1 MEVTPMTSAFKHLL
15 VRFSGTALLV
25 ASVVL
30 WSGCAS
36 LGTSN
41 ASTDT
46 ATTVIGTWTYEASGS
61 QPLSEGTL
69 QLATTN
75 GRLRG
80 QLRDAQLGTIPINA
94 NVSGKRLEVRM
105 DLFRFGPLSI
115 AGSVQ
120 GDEFRG
126 LVDRPV
132 YDVTMSADDA
142 SRHQT
147 RGNMYG
153 SFRAERRSVPA
164 VPELVL
170 NCPTLGP
177 DGLRACR

>member
-1 MEVTPMTSAFKHLL
+1 MISAFKHLL
-15 VRFSGTALLV
+15 VRSSGIALLV
-25 ASVVL
+25 ASVAI

-41 ASTDT
+41 ASSDA
-46 ATTVIGTWTYEASGS
+46 ATMVIGTWTYETSGS
-61 QPLSEGTL
+61 HPLSEGTL

-94 NVSGKRLEVRM
+94 NVSGKRLELRM
-105 DLFRFGPLSI
+105 DLFRIGPLSI

-132 YDVTMSADDA
+132 YDVTMSANEA

-147 RGNMYG
+147 RDDLYG
-153 SFRAERRSVPA
+153 SFHAERRGAPA
-164 VPELVL
+164 TPELVL